1 MVKTQGR
8 TRSCST
14 DHTFMVRHSKSILIN
29 CAIRTIGR
37 TSERP
42 SHSTARTPSL
52 QPHCF
57 AGAKRLMD
65 VVGDAV
71 DAQRLK
77 LDGAF
82 NDRELQHAVEN
93 S

>member
-1 MVKTQGR
+1 MQDHPAFCKIKTGKYAGGR
-8 TRSCST
+8 ALLYDQKTWKG
-14 DHTFMVRHSKSILIN
+14 HVV
-29 CAIRTIGR
+29 A
-37 TSERP
+37 RP
-42 SHSTARTPSL
+42 SHPTARMPSL
-52 QPHCF
+52 QSYRF
-57 AGAKRLMD
+57 AGAERLVD

-82 NDRELQHAVEN
+82 DDCELQHAVEN